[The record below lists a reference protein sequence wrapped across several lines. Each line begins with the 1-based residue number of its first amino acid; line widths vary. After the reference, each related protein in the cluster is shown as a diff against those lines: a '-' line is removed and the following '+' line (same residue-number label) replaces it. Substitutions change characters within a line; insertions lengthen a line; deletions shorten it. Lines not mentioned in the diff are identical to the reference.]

1 MTRRQ
6 EIIKFAKTLFRER
19 GYKSVSMR
27 DLAKA
32 MDFKAASLYN
42 HISSK
47 EEILA
52 EITLGVASYFTT
64 EMELVKQLEVD
75 AKTRLEAVINHHIDL
90 TLKNPEAIAIVN
102 KDWMHLEGDHFD
114 QFLKMRN
121 TYEQDLRSIIT
132 QGIQNGELKSKN
144 AEVILF
150 SMLSTLRTLHLW
162 YRKRSGVDGQHLKN
176 DMIEVLLKGIVSD
189 LSNS

>member
-6 EIIKFAKTLFRER
+6 EIIKSAKTLFRER

-52 EITLGVASYFTT
+52 EIAMDVAHYFTR
-64 EMELVKQLEVD
+64 EMELVRSID
-75 AKTRLEAVINHHIDL
+75 INTRTRLEAVISHHIDL
-90 TLKNPEAIAIVN
+90 TVTNPEAIAIVN
-102 KDWMHLEGDHFD
+102 NDWMHLEGDHF
-114 QFLKMRN
+114 QEFLRLRN
-121 TYEQDLRSIIT
+121 SYEQDLRDIIN
-132 QGIQNGELKSKN
+132 QGVESGELKSKN
-144 AEVILF
+144 TEVILF
-150 SMLSTLRTLHLW
+150 SILSTLRTLHLW
-162 YRKRSGVDGQHLKN
+162 YRKRDGVDSRQLKN
-176 DMIEVLLKGIVSD
+176 DITEILLNGVV
-189 LSNS
+189 N

>member
-27 DLAKA
+27 DLAKV

-52 EITLGVASYFTT
+52 EIALGVAQYFTD
-64 EMELVKQLEVD
+64 EMELVKQID
-75 AKTRLEAVINHHIDL
+75 ADSKTRLEAVINHHIDI
-90 TLKNPEAIAIVN
+90 TLQNPEAIAIVN
-102 KDWMHLEGDHFD
+102 NDWVHLEGEHY
-114 QFLKMRN
+114 QTFLKLRN
-121 TYEQDLRSIIT
+121 AYEEDLRKIISE
-132 QGIQNGELKSKN
+132 GVENGELKSKN
-144 AEVILF
+144 VEVIMF
-150 SMLSTLRTLHLW
+150 SLLSTLRTLHSW
-162 YRKRSGVDGQHLKN
+162 YRKRSGIDGQQLKN
-176 DMIEVLLKGIVSD
+176 EITQILLYGVIK
-189 LSNS
+189 